1 MSLLYCDSVKTPK
14 TREKLASIQ
23 KCSLHVWIILGF
35 QETGAFWEEI
45 LREFGWRSPWLVQHI
60 TSHLRT
66 TTKAGS
72 SFHHTQTLSPKLTGV
87 IDQIRHTMLCQL
99 LNLLHIFLPD
109 RLEELQDLQVLQS
122 HFGNWHFERR
132 SAAKR
137 SAVRTSFSVLIAQF
151 QAQRYRSFVS
161 VHILD
166 VVGLNWIK
174 KPPNGT
180 KCHRNIFTSVVVRAS
195 NNQIKATEAL
205 FLIGCWHFPKVSEH
219 FREESEA
226 CRK

>member
-1 MSLLYCDSVKTPK
+1 
-14 TREKLASIQ
+14 
-23 KCSLHVWIILGF
+23 
-35 QETGAFWEEI
+35 
-45 LREFGWRSPWLVQHI
+45 
-60 TSHLRT
+60 
-66 TTKAGS
+66 
-72 SFHHTQTLSPKLTGV
+72 
-87 IDQIRHTMLCQL
+87 MLCQL

-174 KPPNGT
+174 KPPTNGT

-219 FREESEA
+219 LREESEA
-226 CRK
+226 CRKWVPVPSEWSLPTWRNRRRVLSLRLLWLVKVLWFTVVSPAAVS